1 MNKVR
6 RKRVDDVIAKLY
18 ELQEELESIFD
29 EESEYRDNI
38 PENMQTS
45 ERYENAE
52 TNCDNLESAKDSI
65 DEIIDYLEKSK
76 N

>member
-38 PENMQTS
+38 PENMQAS

-52 TNCDNLESAKDSI
+52 TNCDNLESAKDCI
-65 DEIIDYLEKSK
+65 DEIIDYLEESK

>member
-29 EESEYRDNI
+29 EE
-38 PENMQTS
+38 
-45 ERYENAE
+45 
-52 TNCDNLESAKDSI
+52 
-65 DEIIDYLEKSK
+65 
-76 N
+76 